1 MDKAA
6 VFGTADGGSIPSRG
20 ASRAHSSMVEQFPLK
35 ESVGGSNPPALT
47 NMWFIYIIQC
57 ADSTYYT
64 GITTNVVR
72 RINEHNTKN
81 SIGSKYTRIRRPV
94 TLRYLEQSDTRSSA
108 SKREYVIKHLSRQAK
123 IQLMQSANKS
133 T

>member
-1 MDKAA
+1 
-6 VFGTADGGSIPSRG
+6 
-20 ASRAHSSMVEQFPLK
+20 
-35 ESVGGSNPPALT
+35 
-47 NMWFIYIIQC
+47 MWFIYIIQC